1 MPVIGLVDK
10 AHFKIQTKMK
20 LLGILFLLC
29 VLTMPVVAQDHCRI
43 MFYNVRIYSI
53 PPMIPRLPTT
63 SSLPGERNI
72 GRRLNTRI
80 NY

>member
-29 VLTMPVVAQDHCRI
+29 VLTMPVVAQ
-43 MFYNVRIYSI
+43 
-53 PPMIPRLPTT
+53 
-63 SSLPGERNI
+63 EI
-72 GRRLNTRI
+72 GRASCRERV
-80 NY
+80 